1 VSPLHVLVAADSFN
15 GSASAPEVIT
25 ALADGWR
32 QRRPQDEVRTLPLA
46 DGGEGTMDVVA
57 QAQPGARRIPAEVFG
72 PDGRPVPAAWLS
84 LPDGSSLVELAAAS
98 GLPLLRATAPLTAA
112 TVGVGQLMAA
122 ALDAGASRID
132 VGLGGSASTD
142 GGTGALSALGAR
154 FLDRAGNAL
163 PPGGGYLEQL
173 ARVDLTALRRPP
185 SGGVRCLVDVMAPL
199 LGVGGA
205 AARFGPQKG
214 ATSSDV
220 ARLERGLAQLARLLG
235 GRPDAAGAGA
245 AGGTGYGLA
254 AAWGAELVPG
264 AAAIAALTDLDAG
277 LRWADVVIT
286 GEGRFD
292 RTSGDGKVVGHLAER
307 MAGVSAE
314 LVLVAGD
321 IADPPPP
328 RVGRSLRLVSLTSAQ
343 QALARPRHWLRA
355 AARLLA
361 DEHAGKPGAGR
372 EN

>member
-1 VSPLHVLVAADSFN
+1 
-15 GSASAPEVIT
+15 
-25 ALADGWR
+25 
-32 QRRPQDEVRTLPLA
+32 
-46 DGGEGTMDVVA
+46 
-57 QAQPGARRIPAEVFG
+57 
-72 PDGRPVPAAWLS
+72 
-84 LPDGSSLVELAAAS
+84 
-98 GLPLLRATAPLTAA
+98 
-112 TVGVGQLMAA
+112 
-122 ALDAGASRID
+122 
-132 VGLGGSASTD
+132 
-142 GGTGALSALGAR
+142 
-154 FLDRAGNAL
+154 
-163 PPGGGYLEQL
+163 
-173 ARVDLTALRRPP
+173 
-185 SGGVRCLVDVMAPL
+185 MAPL

-361 DEHAGKPGAGR
+361 DEHAGKPAAGR